1 MYLGKFNKVSTLR
14 KYLVELGLDFVP
26 KMGRVTE
33 EIIFKHCVVKI
44 TGVIF
49 NESECNV
56 KTEIEE
62 VSPA

>member
-1 MYLGKFNKVSTLR
+1 MYLGRFNKVSTLR
-14 KYLVELGLDFVP
+14 KYLVELGLDFIP
-26 KMGRVTE
+26 AMGKVNE
-33 EIIFKHCVVKI
+33 SIVFEHCVVKI